1 MANLTEVKATKE
13 IGGEKK
19 EIVCM
24 IDLGD
29 NLEDAV
35 ERFGGEVVFSNF
47 KRAATITAQAAM
59 RRFMEQGL
67 DEASVAAKMGSWRPG
82 VALERTVDPV
92 AALKAKFAKMSPEER
107 AALLAELGA

>member
-19 EIVCM
+19 EVVCLV
-24 IDLGD
+24 DLGD

-59 RRFMEQGL
+59 RRFLEQGMSDNL
-67 DEASVAAKMGSWRPG
+67 VADKMNSWRPG
-82 VALERTVDPV
+82 VALERNVDPV

>member
-1 MANLTEVKATKE
+1 MNLTEVKATKE

-19 EIVCM
+19 EITCM

-29 NLEDAV
+29 SIEDAT

-67 DEASVAAKMGSWRPG
+67 GDNQVADKMGSWRPG